1 MKFPLSWLKDHLE
14 TDADAETI
22 ADKLTAIGLEV
33 ESVEDAGARLKDFV
47 VAKVLTADQHPNADR
62 LHVCKVDAGGKEPLQ
77 IVCGAPNARAGIK
90 VVLARP
96 GVVIPVS
103 GEALKVGTI
112 RGVESFGMMCSG
124 RELELSDDHDG
135 IIELPE
141 DAVVGQP
148 VATALG
154 LTDAVIDISITPNRG
169 DCTSVWGVAR
179 DLAAAGLGK
188 LKTPKE
194 EAVAGKFPSPKSV
207 ALNFPSDQKQ
217 PCPLFAGRIIRGVK
231 NGPSPAWVQERLKAI
246 GLRPINALVD
256 VTNLVSHDRGRPLH
270 VFDAD
275 KLQGNVQARFA
286 KAGEKL
292 LALDGKTYELDGEM
306 CVIADEAAA
315 HSIAGVMGGE
325 DTGSTET
332 TVNVFVE
339 SAWFQP
345 ISVAATGRKLQL
357 NSDAR
362 YRFERGVDPEF
373 VVPGLELATKLILE
387 WCGGE
392 PSDIV
397 VTGAVPEWKREIPFA
412 PEIVER
418 IGGLKI
424 GKDRIAEILTHLG
437 FALKDCGA
445 GWLVMP
451 PSWRSD
457 IDGAADLVEEVVR
470 IYGLEHVPSV
480 PMSRPHAIA
489 RSVLTPT
496 QKRRRIIRRAL
507 AGRGFNE
514 TVTYSFIPRADAALF
529 GGGDDLRQVANPIA
543 TDMDAMRPTPLPSL
557 LAAAKRNQARGFND
571 FNLFEI
577 GAGFQTG
584 VPGGQQTIAA
594 GIRVGEPKPYWA
606 DQKLLTFA
614 ARNYDPGF
622 VRSLSEITNPIKRV
636 PDVFAVKAD
645 VLAALEA
652 AMGSAMTAPIKATAP
667 ARYHP
672 GRSGSLALGPK
683 VLAVFGELHPAIVA
697 AFDLTG
703 PVAAFELILEAIPDS
718 KAKKTNF
725 APSPYQAVE
734 RDFAFVVNT
743 SVTADEL
750 VKAAKTAE
758 RNLVES
764 VAVFDLYE
772 GKGVPEGKK
781 SLALTVRLQ
790 PKDKTLT
797 DAEIEAVAAKIVA
810 SVAKAT
816 GGTLRA

>member
-14 TDADAETI
+14 TDADAQTI

-47 VAKVLTADQHPNADR
+47 VARVVTADKHPNADR
-62 LHVCKVDAGGKEPLQ
+62 LHLCSVDAGGKEPVQ
-77 IVCGAPNARAGIK
+77 VVCGAPNARAGIK
-90 VVLARP
+90 VVFAQP
-96 GVVIPVS
+96 GTVIPVS
-103 GEALKVGTI
+103 GEALKIGTI
-112 RGVESFGMMCSG
+112 RGVESRGMMCSG
-124 RELELSDDHDG
+124 RELLISDDHDG
-135 IIELPE
+135 IIELPD

-154 LTDAVIDISITPNRG
+154 LTDPVIDISITPNRG

-188 LKTPKE
+188 LKTPNVEPVK
-194 EAVAGKFPSPKSV
+194 GTFPSPKSI
-207 ALNFPSDQKQ
+207 ALNFPAGQKP
-217 PCPLFAGRIIRGVK
+217 PCPLFAGRVIRGVK

-275 KLQGNVQARFA
+275 KLNGNVQARLA
-286 KAGEKL
+286 KSGEKL
-292 LALDGKTYELDGEM
+292 LALDGKTYELDAEM
-306 CVIADEAAA
+306 CVIADDAAA
-315 HSIAGVMGGE
+315 QSIAGVMGGE
-325 DTGSTET
+325 DTGSSET

-397 VTGAVPEWKREIPFA
+397 VAGAVPEWKREIPFA
-412 PEIVER
+412 ADIVER

-424 GKDRIAEILTHLG
+424 EKERIVEILGHLG
-437 FALKDCGA
+437 FALKDCGS
-445 GWLVMP
+445 GWLVAP

-480 PMSRPHAIA
+480 PMSRPTAIA
-489 RSVLTPT
+489 RSVLTPS
-496 QKRRRIIRRAL
+496 QKRRRVIRRAL
-507 AGRGFNE
+507 ASRGFNE
-514 TVTYSFIPRADAALF
+514 TVTYSFIPRAHAALF
-529 GGGDDLRQVANPIA
+529 GGGDDARQIANPIA
-543 TDMDAMRPTPLPSL
+543 AEMDALRPSPLPSL
-557 LAAAKRNQARGFND
+557 LAAAMRNQARGFND
-571 FNLFEI
+571 LQLFEI
-577 GAGFQTG
+577 GAAFQTG
-584 VPGGQQTIAA
+584 MPGGQQTVAA
-594 GIRVGEPKPYWA
+594 GIRVGSGIRTWTKASHPTDA
-606 DQKLLTFA
+606 FD
-614 ARNYDPGF
+614 
-622 VRSLSEITNPIKRV
+622 
-636 PDVFAVKAD
+636 VKAD

-652 AMGSAMTAPIKATAP
+652 AMGSAMSAPIKATAP
-667 ARYHP
+667 AWYHP
-672 GRSGSLALGPK
+672 GRSGTLALGPK
-683 VLAVFGELHPAIVA
+683 VLAVFGELHPSVVA

-703 PVAAFELILEAIPDS
+703 PVAAFELILDAIPDS
-718 KAKKTNF
+718 KAKKANY

-734 RDFAFVVNT
+734 RDFAFVVNA
-743 SVTADEL
+743 SVSADDV

-758 RNLVES
+758 RTLVET

-781 SLALTVRLQ
+781 SLAITVRLQ

-797 DAEIEAVAAKIVA
+797 DAEIETVGQKIVA
-810 SVAKAT
+810 AVAKAT